1 MYEVKTG
8 RMYPETRVYSVL
20 QFLISYIGIDF
31 LHAVG
36 RKLIN
41 LSSDFRSHVKH
52 IVISKGTEFL
62 RVPADRLMYVS
73 SDGNYSNVVTLDGEK
88 RLVSLQLGQIE
99 DLIADQLGEHGVNFL
114 RLGRSLIIN
123 VDYIYLIDIA
133 KQQLILSDCTG
144 SKHDLTASREVLI
157 KLKAYMA
164 AIINTNND

>member
-1 MYEVKTG
+1 
-8 RMYPETRVYSVL
+8 MYPRGGVYFVL
-20 QFLISYIGIDF
+20 HFSISYIRPVF
-31 LHAVG
+31 LKAAG
-36 RKLIN
+36 RKLLN
-41 LSSDFRSHVKH
+41 LSSAIGNHVKH

-62 RVPADRLMYVS
+62 RVPSDRLMYVS

-99 DLIADQLGEHGVNFL
+99 DLIGDQLGDNGGNFL

-133 KQQLILSDCTG
+133 KQQLILSDCAG
-144 SKHDLTASREVLI
+144 SRYELTASREVLI
-157 KLKAYMA
+157 KLKAYME